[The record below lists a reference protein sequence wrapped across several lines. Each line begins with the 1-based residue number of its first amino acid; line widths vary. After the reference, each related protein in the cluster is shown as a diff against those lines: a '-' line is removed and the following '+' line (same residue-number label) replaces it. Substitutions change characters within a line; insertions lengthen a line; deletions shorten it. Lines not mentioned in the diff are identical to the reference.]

1 MSFYTNFQPYR
12 ITVKRLIMKKRYG
25 IYAINDKGIMVSLIE
40 DAYTMGDCEQK
51 AYQREGIKCV
61 TSIKL
66 LGHYIDGVYFKIETL
81 TK

>member
-1 MSFYTNFQPYR
+1 M
-12 ITVKRLIMKKRYG
+12 LKRYG
-25 IYAINDKGIMVSLIE
+25 IYAINEKGMMVSLIE
-40 DAYTMGDCEQK
+40 DANSMGESEQA
-51 AYQREGIKCV
+51 AYHREGIKCV